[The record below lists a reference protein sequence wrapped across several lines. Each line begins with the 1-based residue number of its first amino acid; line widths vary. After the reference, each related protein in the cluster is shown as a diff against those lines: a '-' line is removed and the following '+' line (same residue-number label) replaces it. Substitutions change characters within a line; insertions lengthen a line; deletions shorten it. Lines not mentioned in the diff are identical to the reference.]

1 MPSPVGHI
9 LLAFAISGV
18 PKPRDV
24 FTRWWPVLV
33 LFAAIAPDL
42 DFLTGIVIGD
52 PNSFHHGPTHS
63 ITAAVV
69 FTVVIAL
76 LFRSLSKVQILIIFV
91 VYAGHVLADTL
102 ARDLG
107 APYGVPLLWPFDPHY
122 YISPVT
128 LFSNFS
134 HGTQNEGLGG
144 VIRDIFSVHNLWT
157 VAIEI
162 AILGPLLWLT
172 ERYRR
177 RRTY

>member
-42 DFLTGIVIGD
+42 DFLPGIVIGD
-52 PNSFHHGPTHS
+52 PNRFHHGPTHS

-76 LFRSLSKVQILIIFV
+76 LFRSLSKAQMLVLFL

-107 APYGVPLLWPFDPHY
+107 APYGVPLFWPFDSHY
-122 YISPVT
+122 YIAPVT

-134 HGTQNEGLGG
+134 HGTHNDGLSG
-144 VIRDIFSVHNLWT
+144 VIQDIFSVHNLWT

-177 RRTY
+177 RTS

>member
-9 LLAFAISGV
+9 LLAFTISGV
-18 PKPRDV
+18 PKSGVV

-42 DFLTGIVIGD
+42 DFLPGIIVGD
-52 PNSFHHGPTHS
+52 PNRFHHGPTHS

-76 LFRSLSKVQILIIFV
+76 LFRSLSKAQMLVLFL

-107 APYGVPLLWPFDPHY
+107 APYGVPLFWPFDSHY
-122 YISPVT
+122 YIAPVT

-134 HGTQNEGLGG
+134 HGTHNDGLSS
-144 VIRDIFSVHNLWT
+144 VIQDIFSVHNLWT
-157 VAIEI
+157 VTIEI

-177 RRTY
+177 RTS